1 MLNKT
6 INALSII
13 IPVLNEKK
21 NLINL
26 TSKIY
31 KNTKGLKIEI
41 IFVDD
46 NSNDGSY
53 EILKSLSQKY
63 RNFKFFVRK
72 KDKDLTQSCFYGI
85 KKSKYKN
92 ILIMD
97 GDGQHNPK
105 YIKKML
111 NILINKKSDF
121 VVGARR
127 FDDIDESLSL
137 LRFVASKI
145 LIFIFKVLFEHKTS
159 DPMTG
164 YFLFKKN
171 FYVSNKKYFFGKGY
185 KILADLLYS
194 SPKKLKIIDFKIKF
208 LKRKNEKSKMSFKV
222 LAVLIFFIFQR
233 VIRIN

>member
-1 MLNKT
+1 
-6 INALSII
+6 
-13 IPVLNEKK
+13 
-21 NLINL
+21 
-26 TSKIY
+26 
-31 KNTKGLKIEI
+31 
-41 IFVDD
+41 
-46 NSNDGSY
+46 
-53 EILKSLSQKY
+53 
-63 RNFKFFVRK
+63 
-72 KDKDLTQSCFYGI
+72 
-85 KKSKYKN
+85 
-92 ILIMD
+92 MD

>member
-137 LRFVASKI
+137 LRFVAS
-145 LIFIFKVLFEHKTS
+145 
-159 DPMTG
+159 
-164 YFLFKKN
+164 
-171 FYVSNKKYFFGKGY
+171 
-185 KILADLLYS
+185 
-194 SPKKLKIIDFKIKF
+194 
-208 LKRKNEKSKMSFKV
+208 
-222 LAVLIFFIFQR
+222 
-233 VIRIN
+233 